1 MNELILLYFCAH
13 FVFESDK
20 KYSHNGGFKYDSMM
34 INDSGLLFLDHP
46 VYIGPEASFK
56 HRTHR

>member
-1 MNELILLYFCAH
+1 
-13 FVFESDK
+13 
-20 KYSHNGGFKYDSMM
+20 MM